1 MIFLWLWTCLNV
13 SRDVREIKAAILAVL
28 NVCWK
33 PLALVVL
40 TSIFFGKLPRS
51 FGRNSQGAD
60 CHGGSLQRCHLRRS
74 FGRRTHQE
82 PTVRWPQPCKAN
94 LMDSHPT
101 YPTYPT
107 YPTIPTRLSEARYIL
122 PLDSGQCHSR
132 VCGISSNYACL
143 LEALLWELGVP

>member
-1 MIFLWLWTCLNV
+1 MIFLCLWTCLNV

-28 NVCWK
+28 NACWK
-33 PLALVVL
+33 PLVVL
-40 TSIFFGKLPRS
+40 TSIFFGKLPLS

-82 PTVRWPQPCKAN
+82 STVRWPKPSKAN

-101 YPTYPT
+101 TPTSQPSQPY
-107 YPTIPTRLSEARYIL
+107 LSEARYIL